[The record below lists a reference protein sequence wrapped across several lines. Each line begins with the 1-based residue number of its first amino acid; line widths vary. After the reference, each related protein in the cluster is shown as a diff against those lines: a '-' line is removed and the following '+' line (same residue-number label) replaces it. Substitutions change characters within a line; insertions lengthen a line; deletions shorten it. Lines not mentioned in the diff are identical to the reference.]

1 MLTATIIL
9 SVLLVMSSYFII
21 KLARAVFRFE
31 DRIEAALD
39 HIDQSYGVIGEILE
53 RPLFYDSPEVREV
66 HNRIAQINNSLLS
79 IAHDLAN
86 VEKEER
92 NFSHRFRNRRR
103 PFCWLLSTAL
113 FVLCLCPPGQTG
125 KCTHTRR
132 VRTCELTCGLVNV

>member
-86 VEKEER
+86 VEKEEEEDQE
-92 NFSHRFRNRRR
+92 
-103 PFCWLLSTAL
+103 T
-113 FVLCLCPPGQTG
+113 
-125 KCTHTRR
+125 
-132 VRTCELTCGLVNV
+132 EE